1 MRIMDNHIMS
11 KEDWLKRNNEFI
23 NRDVDLNEEDLYVTR
38 IYVVVD
44 TKYHNIYPR
53 VEEIKAITDNSIAD
67 TCGRYTKY
75 KANVFVGKEYEL
87 NALITRIKNKLIT
100 ERANYVMAEKVV
112 KDKIREL
119 ELSIK
124 DKKKAIIKE
133 HRYQIPIIE
142 AGSLYE

>member
-1 MRIMDNHIMS
+1 MRIIDNHIMS

-23 NRDVDLNEEDLYVTR
+23 NRDVDLNEEDLYVTK
-38 IYVVVD
+38 IDATVD
-44 TKYHNIYPR
+44 PKHPSIHPYTEK
-53 VEEIKAITDNSIAD
+53 IKSITDNGI
-67 TCGRYTKY
+67 TNKYLGYTRYR
-75 KANVFVGKEYEL
+75 ANMFIGKEKEL
-87 NALITRIKNKLIT
+87 NALITRVKNKLIT
-100 ERANYVMAEKVV
+100 ERANYVMAEQVV

-142 AGSLYE
+142 AWSLYE